1 MLNFIR
7 CCVPCPGRFLVP
19 VHRWLGY
26 LWPKALHWFC
36 WFWTLMLSTH
46 PDPLCKKGL
55 DTHRER
61 ERISFTFIAQKG
73 RFCEENSVQVSH
85 LTCFQEASPVK
96 ISACLSSHKA
106 SSYHVTGGGRG
117 HVQFKVPRDGL
128 SATWARG
135 GEVHQFETKTLKK
148 YFVTHIQDKKQKTI
162 PIHIDSSKRVTCDM
176 STVIKRI

>member
-55 DTHRER
+55 DTHTER

-135 GEVHQFETKTLKK
+135 GEVHQ
-148 YFVTHIQDKKQKTI
+148 VWDKNFKNVLCDTYPRQKTK
-162 PIHIDSSKRVTCDM
+162 DNSNSYR
-176 STVIKRI
+176 